1 MEQVPK
7 STRALIYGRLLLLAV
22 AIVAL
27 GLLIGRHLAMSWN
40 IFLAVMGFSAVVFI
54 HECGHFLVAKAVDI
68 KVEVFS
74 VFIPPV
80 LAGIRRTEAGYR
92 VRILPRFFPKEDD
105 PEGDGLL
112 SFTLG
117 RPRKAGETEY
127 RIGLVPVAG
136 YVKMLGQDD
145 LGPDKQVDDP
155 RSFGK
160 KSILARMAVIAAGV
174 VFNVVSAVVITMIV
188 YLIGI
193 EFAPPV
199 VGHVVPGSAADKAG
213 LRPGDRILEIAGQR
227 DGLQPDDILAAAVLS
242 NPGEA
247 VPVTLQRPD
256 GSLSRLS
263 IVAEQSGDAPLRVF
277 GIEFDQ
283 PQGLTIAEVDQ
294 PDILLKTTGLKAG
307 DRVVAVNG
315 QPVHH
320 HWELGQVV
328 ETALVPQVTLT
339 VERAAEDRPRGGPVE
354 RVDLQIPTEL
364 THATREVTSDADLNY
379 IGSLVPRLR
388 VTGTMDTQSML
399 QKGDVILA
407 IGDVNEPTFKELR
420 EVVNAHANR
429 DLAVRVL
436 RADPNGLDRVL
447 SVVVQPKRPRGSDR
461 AMIGIALAL
470 DGQHPVVAKAIAVD
484 GLEAVPVPR
493 GATITAA
500 AGQPVASFYDLIR
513 ILRPRAGQPEPV
525 QIEWRAPDGT
535 AGRASMAIPD
545 PRRWMTTKTELAEF
559 IPFEPLKELHKA
571 RTLGQA
577 MVMGSKRSYRF
588 VVQTYVTLKQL
599 LSGGVDLDAMS
610 GPVGIATI
618 TYRAVEQSFVT
629 FLYLLAF
636 ISANLAVINFL
647 PIPVVDGGVFVLLI
661 VEKIR
666 GSPLSIR
673 VQEVITYA
681 GLVLI
686 VSLFLYL
693 TYNDIL
699 RLILG

>member
-1 MEQVPK
+1 MERLPK

-22 AIVAL
+22 AIVTL
-27 GLLIGRHLAMSWN
+27 GLLISRHLATSWN

-54 HECGHFLVAKAVDI
+54 HECGHFLVAKAVGI

-80 LAGIRRTEAGYR
+80 LVGIRRTEAGYR
-92 VRILPRFFPKEDD
+92 VRILPRFFPKEND

-256 GSLSRLS
+256 GSLRHLS
-263 IVAEQSGDAPLRVF
+263 IVAEQSADAPLRVF

-283 PQGLTIAEVDQ
+283 PLGLTIAEVDQ
-294 PDILLKTTGLKAG
+294 PDVLLETTGLKAG
-307 DRVVAVNG
+307 DRVVAFNG
-315 QPVHH
+315 RPIQH
-320 HWELGQVV
+320 HWQLQEAI
-328 ETALVPQVTLT
+328 EAAYVPQVSLT
-339 VERAAEDRPRGGPVE
+339 VERQGQN
-354 RVDLQIPTEL
+354 VDVQVPTEWIRIVNSDE
-364 THATREVTSDADLNY
+364 ARESDLCHVF
-379 IGSLVPRLR
+379 SLVPRMRISYVPEESSPLR
-388 VTGTMDTQSML
+388 
-399 QKGDVILA
+399 KGDVILA
-407 IGDVNEPTFKELR
+407 IGDVNDPTFSELR
-420 EVVNAHANR
+420 EVVNAHADK
-429 DLAVRVL
+429 DLAIRVL
-436 RADPNGLDRVL
+436 RTDPNGPEQ
-447 SVVVQPKRPRGSDR
+447 VVSLTVRPKRPHSSDR
-461 AMIGIALAL
+461 AFIGIVPSL
-470 DGQHPVVAKAIAVD
+470 DARHPVVAKALAVD
-484 GLEAVPVPR
+484 GKEALAIPR

-500 AGQPVASFYDLIR
+500 AGQPVASFYDLVR
-513 ILRPRAGQPEPV
+513 VLRANTGQTVE
-525 QIEWRAPDGT
+525 IEWRSGDQIQGI
-535 AGRASMAIPD
+535 ASMAVQD
-545 PRRWMTTKTELAEF
+545 PNRQITTRVRLAEM

-577 MVMGSKRSYRF
+577 VVMGSKRSYRF

>member
-1 MEQVPK
+1 MPNTNRV
-7 STRALIYGRLLLLAV
+7 LILGRLLLLGIV
-22 AIVAL
+22 IVAL
-27 GLLIGRHLAMSWN
+27 AVLVGRHLAMSWN
-40 IFLAVMGFSAVVFI
+40 IILAVLGFSAVVFI
-54 HECGHFLVAKAVDI
+54 HECGHFFVAKAVGI

-80 LAGIRRTEAGYR
+80 LAGVRRTEKGYR

-117 RPRKAGETEY
+117 RPGKAGDTEY

-155 RSFGK
+155 RSFGN
-160 KSILARMAVIAAGV
+160 KSVRARMAVIAAGV
-174 VFNVVSAVVITMIV
+174 TCNVIAAVLLTALV
-188 YLIGI
+188 YLIGV
-193 EFAPPV
+193 EFAAPV
-199 VGHVVPGSAADKAG
+199 VGRVLPGSAAEKAG
-213 LRPGDRILEIAGQR
+213 LMPGDRIVEIAGQR

-256 GSLSRLS
+256 GSVTHLS
-263 IVAEQSGDAPLRVF
+263 IVAERSEDAPLRLF

-283 PQGLTIAEVDQ
+283 PQGLTVAEVDQ
-294 PDILLKTTGLKAG
+294 PDLLLQTTGLKAG

-315 QPVHH
+315 RPVQH
-320 HWELGQVV
+320 HWELGQAV
-328 ETALVPQVTLT
+328 ETAFTPQVTLT
-339 VERAAEDRPRGGPVE
+339 VERVGAEG
-354 RVDLQIPTEL
+354 RVDVQVATEL
-364 THATREVTSDADLNY
+364 THATREVTSEADLNH

-388 VTGTMDTQSML
+388 VTAAMDAQSPL
-399 QKGDVILA
+399 RRGDVLLA

-420 EVVNAHANR
+420 EVVYAHANR

-436 RADPNGLDRVL
+436 RADPNGLNRVS
-447 SVVVQPKRPRGSDR
+447 SVVVRPRAPRGSRR
-461 AMIGIALAL
+461 AMIGIAVAL
-470 DGQHPVVAKAIAVD
+470 DASRPVVAKAISVGGA
-484 GLEAVPVPR
+484 GALPIPR

-500 AGQPVASFYDLIR
+500 AGQPVGSFFDLIR
-513 ILRPRAGQPEPV
+513 ILRASAAGPIE
-525 QIEWRAPDGT
+525 IEWRAPDGQ
-535 AGRASMAIPD
+535 AGRASTAIPD
-545 PRRWMTTKTELAEF
+545 PQAWITTKTEIAEF
-559 IPFEPLKELHKA
+559 IPFASLKELHKA
-571 RTLGQA
+571 RSLGQA
-577 MVMGSKRSYRF
+577 LVMGGKRSCRF

-599 LSGGVDLDAMS
+599 LSGGVNLDAMS

-636 ISANLAVINFL
+636 ISANLAVMNFL
-647 PIPVVDGGVFVLLI
+647 PLPVVDGGVFVLLI
-661 VEKIR
+661 VEKIK

-686 VSLFLYL
+686 ASLFLYL
-693 TYNDIL
+693 TYNDVL
-699 RLILG
+699 RLLLG